1 MFETIKEILRVPN
14 KVVLNFPYSKPTS
27 ILPYFGNSELSDILS
42 FGFSF
47 VEHEDHC
54 VEYLIVRPYIAKR
67 IIKEIDTFHLLV
79 DEDHFGLLW
88 TAKVLLTD
96 KIPEGRIVFANR
108 DNSVV
113 LDLNI
118 NKMED

>member
-1 MFETIKEILRVPN
+1 MLETVKEILRAPGR
-14 KVVLNFPYSKPTS
+14 VVLNFPYTKTKST
-27 ILPYFGNSELSDILS
+27 LPYFGDSELSDILS

-54 VEYLIVRPYIAKR
+54 VEYLLVSPYTAKR
-67 IIKEIDTFHLLV
+67 IIKEIDALNLLV
-79 DEDHFGLLW
+79 DEDFFGFLW
-88 TAKVLLTD
+88 TAKVVLTD
-96 KIPEGRIVFANR
+96 KISDNRVVFANR

-118 NKMED
+118 NKMEV